1 MKKIKYRDAYGE
13 ECWTDE
19 DGILLMCELFKGTY
33 YMWEGY
39 LAAINDMNKLHG
51 NFPINIEASET
62 FKRAMDDYKRKFL
75 SNIGVNTALEHL
87 IFIKNHR
94 YTNGYFIDFH
104 TECLFR
110 IISREILDKI
120 YYSNEDLTP
129 ELQNVLWKEYYFKK
143 YDEVE

>member
-1 MKKIKYRDAYGE
+1 
-13 ECWTDE
+13 
-19 DGILLMCELFKGTY
+19 
-33 YMWEGY
+33 
-39 LAAINDMNKLHG
+39 MNKIHG
-51 NFPINIEASET
+51 NFSTNIETCET
-62 FKRAMDDYKRKFL
+62 YKRAMDDYKRKFL
-75 SNIGVNTALEHL
+75 SNIGVNTRLEHL

-94 YTNGYFIDFH
+94 YINGYFTDFH

-143 YDEVE
+143 YDEEE